1 MLSLRERT
9 EARLDLGGMLNRL
22 GVRDWNCFGSD
33 RRKADLRVPRRECPL
48 SAHNGLTVHIGP
60 KCAAAI
66 VSA

>member
-33 RRKADLRVPRRECPL
+33 RRK
-48 SAHNGLTVHIGP
+48 LTFACHAANVHFPP
-60 KCAAAI
+60 KM
-66 VSA
+66 

>member
-33 RRKADLRVPRRECPL
+33 RRKLTFACHAANVHFPPKMLEKADP
-48 SAHNGLTVHIGP
+48 SATAEI
-60 KCAAAI
+60 
-66 VSA
+66 